1 MEGVDPNAVRDVA
14 AYSPD
19 QLQRLRDWIVANLS
33 ALEAGAT
40 PLYYAN
46 DIPDTSVNGVVLHVT
61 YDQRQPAMHWM
72 QLNIREGMPLQATF
86 FQLTQKAATSLRG
99 TQPSIGWHVEIGVLS
114 SIIHHGSDTHYDLQG
129 LRCQA
134 RALLLMDGQHWALG
148 FNQASSANQLF
159 QETLGMQRFR
169 AQGTTVFSTICDA
182 TCADLAL
189 SSGPHAETRV
199 ASRPP
204 AVAGTFYP
212 AEDNA
217 REAQINELLEGLPD
231 IEQRTVAAAM
241 VPHAGLRYSGRIAA
255 DVWRRIKSPSRVLI
269 IGPKHTADGL
279 DWAVAPHDQWRL
291 SDTAAMTGDA
301 ELAKQIATA
310 VPGMELDASA
320 HRSEHGIEVQLPL
333 LHRLAPETRI
343 TAIAMSGGSVEQ
355 LRTASKALAN
365 CLAAMRDPPLLVIS
379 SDMNHFADDQENR
392 RRDRMAL
399 NALSQNA
406 PEDLLKICDQEN
418 ISMCGQVPAALVLMT
433 LQELN
438 QSIAYK
444 EIGYGTSGDVTG
456 DLSRVVGY
464 AGILL

>member
-1 MEGVDPNAVRDVA
+1 
-14 AYSPD
+14 
-19 QLQRLRDWIVANLS
+19 
-33 ALEAGAT
+33 
-40 PLYYAN
+40 
-46 DIPDTSVNGVVLHVT
+46 
-61 YDQRQPAMHWM
+61 
-72 QLNIREGMPLQATF
+72 
-86 FQLTQKAATSLRG
+86 
-99 TQPSIGWHVEIGVLS
+99 
-114 SIIHHGSDTHYDLQG
+114 
-129 LRCQA
+129 
-134 RALLLMDGQHWALG
+134 
-148 FNQASSANQLF
+148 
-159 QETLGMQRFR
+159 
-169 AQGTTVFSTICDA
+169 
-182 TCADLAL
+182 
-189 SSGPHAETRV
+189 
-199 ASRPP
+199 
-204 AVAGTFYP
+204 
-212 AEDNA
+212 
-217 REAQINELLEGLPD
+217 
-231 IEQRTVAAAM
+231 
-241 VPHAGLRYSGRIAA
+241 
-255 DVWRRIKSPSRVLI
+255 
-269 IGPKHTADGL
+269 
-279 DWAVAPHDQWRL
+279 
-291 SDTAAMTGDA
+291 MTGDA

-343 TAIAMSGGSVEQ
+343 TAIALSGGSVEQ

-406 PEDLLKICDQEN
+406 PEDLLKTCDQEN